1 MKKKNFYFKQI
12 TVFIMLSLFFVSC
25 EKTDS
30 KMSRVFFDTTI
41 VLKVQNGL
49 GENLLN
55 PENPNY
61 INTDS
66 VYLYQITNDGCE
78 VLQYRVDFVDST
90 ISKGFWLV
98 GSGDCIMMKIF
109 LDGIGI
115 GSHYNGNS
123 IVEDYLN
130 FDRSKCTLLLKWNLQ
145 NTNTDTILTTFEKK
159 GSSEYNVF
167 DKVCINGNL
176 AVLSRD
182 DYWEKFKQGIFPVII

>member
-30 KMSRVFFDTTI
+30 KMSGVFFDTTI